1 MHSPLIRR
9 LINHLNVILTWKSAS
24 LMHSFRKCTTRV
36 NIKSIIFWLKHS
48 RLTSRIKCLVIEYSS
63 FVSTLSKNIARNIFL
78 KRSIDDFQ
86 FTIDQWWFK
95 KLTRIFLVQRT
106 LAPLKACCLL
116 PPPER
121 WWKMV
126 TKSSSLLVIIFYIP
140 QCTSG
145 LL

>member
-1 MHSPLIRR
+1 MLENVYEGLNAR
-9 LINHLNVILTWKSAS
+9 LKVYLSKEYFWKCTRLACLLSFAS
-24 LMHSFRKCTTRV
+24 L
-36 NIKSIIFWLKHS
+36 FWLKHS
-48 RLTSRIKCLVIEYSS
+48 KLTSKIKCLVIEYSS

-95 KLTRIFLVQRT
+95 KLTGIFLVQRT